1 MNKRAFVTLCVAI
14 FVAMLGMGIISPLMA
29 LYADSMGANGIWLGL
44 MYSGFSLARALMQP
58 ITGWFSDKKGRK
70 TIMVA
75 GLAAYTLVSIG
86 YAIAINM
93 YQLTVVRLL
102 HGIASALVIPVAQ
115 AYVGDII
122 PKGKEGTYMGIFSM
136 SMYLGMAAG
145 PMLGGTVSD
154 LYSMNTAFYIMAALA
169 GCGLLLLVIFVP
181 AIAPHERINKGKAAP
196 MLAMLKDNKIKAI
209 SLYLGARGILRQSIS
224 AFLPLY
230 AVKTMGLSTVEAA
243 VLVTIYLLTEALS
256 QLFMGPIADRFN
268 RKALMITGAIFASAL
283 GFFLNHMGN
292 SFTMLLVL
300 VPIAIMATVGRIPA
314 LAYNVELGVKYGRM
328 GSSMGITNAA
338 QDLGHFIGPLITG
351 WAIDAYG
358 LSTIFYTGSIAGML
372 ALPLM
377 SYWLFTREIGY
388 TPEVAAEASPADPP
402 K

>member
-1 MNKRAFVTLCVAI
+1 
-14 FVAMLGMGIISPLMA
+14 
-29 LYADSMGANGIWLGL
+29 
-44 MYSGFSLARALMQP
+44 
-58 ITGWFSDKKGRK
+58 
-70 TIMVA
+70 
-75 GLAAYTLVSIG
+75 
-86 YAIAINM
+86 
-93 YQLTVVRLL
+93 
-102 HGIASALVIPVAQ
+102 
-115 AYVGDII
+115 
-122 PKGKEGTYMGIFSM
+122 
-136 SMYLGMAAG
+136 
-145 PMLGGTVSD
+145 
-154 LYSMNTAFYIMAALA
+154 
-169 GCGLLLLVIFVP
+169 
-181 AIAPHERINKGKAAP
+181 
-196 MLAMLKDNKIKAI
+196 
-209 SLYLGARGILRQSIS
+209 
-224 AFLPLY
+224 
-230 AVKTMGLSTVEAA
+230 
-243 VLVTIYLLTEALS
+243 
-256 QLFMGPIADRFN
+256 MGPIADRFN

-388 TPEVAAEASPADPP
+388 TPEVAAEAEPADPP